1 MGGYPENGKN
11 GQIDEGGIMGYVCPP
26 YIQIKKEEEFSPM
39 VLSAGGVYFYMFVV
53 RVVRLVRLWAFLIY
67 IWAIPP

>member
-1 MGGYPENGKN
+1 
-11 GQIDEGGIMGYVCPP
+11 MGYVCPP

-53 RVVRLVRLWAFLIY
+53 RVVRVVRLVRLVRVVRLWAFLIY